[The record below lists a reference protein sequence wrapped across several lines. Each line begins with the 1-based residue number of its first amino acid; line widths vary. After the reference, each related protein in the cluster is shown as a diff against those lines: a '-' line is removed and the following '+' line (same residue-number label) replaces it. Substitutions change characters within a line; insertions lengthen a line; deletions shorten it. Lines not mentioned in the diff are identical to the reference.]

1 MKEKRTIVVA
11 SGNAH
16 KIAEIADI
24 LKEYDVIS
32 MHDAGFEGDIV
43 EDGKTFAQNAA
54 IKAMTVAK
62 ALNVTALADDSGLCV
77 DALDGAPGIYSA
89 RYSGGNDADNRA
101 KLLRELKG
109 VKDRRAHFECAVCL
123 YSPEGGAIYGEG
135 ATYGSILE
143 EERGDRGFGYDCL
156 FLSDDL
162 GMSFGEATEEKK
174 NAVSHRFR
182 ALKDLEAK
190 L

>member
-1 MKEKRTIVVA
+1 M
-11 SGNAH
+11 
-16 KIAEIADI
+16 
-24 LKEYDVIS
+24 
-32 MHDAGFEGDIV
+32 
-43 EDGKTFAQNAA
+43 
-54 IKAMTVAK
+54 
-62 ALNVTALADDSGLCV
+62 
-77 DALDGAPGIYSA
+77 
-89 RYSGGNDADNRA
+89 
-101 KLLRELKG
+101 
-109 VKDRRAHFECAVCL
+109 CL
-123 YSPEGGAIYGEG
+123 YSTEDGALYGEG

-162 GMSFGEATEEKK
+162 GMSFGEATEERK